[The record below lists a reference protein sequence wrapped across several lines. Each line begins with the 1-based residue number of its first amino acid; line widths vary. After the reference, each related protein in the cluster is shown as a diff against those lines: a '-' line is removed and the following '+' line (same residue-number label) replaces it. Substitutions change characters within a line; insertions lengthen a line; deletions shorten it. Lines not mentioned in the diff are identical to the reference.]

1 MDLLLKG
8 LAVALIAGLIS
19 LTLERTEPSFSML
32 IGVVSV
38 LCILL
43 IGIALLEPLR
53 SFLDRLLRFGG
64 ASGVYTTPLV
74 KCLCAAVVTRFGA
87 ALCRDAKQSGP
98 ASAVELIGTMAMLC
112 AALPLFEMLL
122 STLEGM
128 I

>member
-32 IGVVSV
+32 VGVVSV
-38 LCILL
+38 ICILL
-43 IGIALLEPLR
+43 IGISLLEPLR

>member
-8 LAVALIAGLIS
+8 LAVALIAGLLS

-32 IGVVSV
+32 VGVVSV

>member
-8 LAVALIAGLIS
+8 LAVALIAGSLS
-19 LTLERTEPSFSML
+19 LTLERTEPTFSML
-32 IGVVSV
+32 VGIAAV

-43 IGIALLEPLR
+43 IGAALLEPLR

-64 ASGVYTTPLV
+64 ASGVYTTPLL
-74 KCLCAAVVTRFGA
+74 KCLCAAVVTRIGA

-98 ASAVELIGTMAMLC
+98 ASAVELIGTMAVLC

-128 I
+128 V

>member
-32 IGVVSV
+32 VGVVSV

-43 IGIALLEPLR
+43 IGISLLEPLR